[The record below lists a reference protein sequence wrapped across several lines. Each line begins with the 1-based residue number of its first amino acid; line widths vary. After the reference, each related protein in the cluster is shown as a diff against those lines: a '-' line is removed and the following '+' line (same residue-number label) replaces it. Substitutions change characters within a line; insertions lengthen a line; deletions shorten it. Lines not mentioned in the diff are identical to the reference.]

1 MNTRNPQYLN
11 ALSTYPGAFTFTNAI
26 QGKKSDLDSGEHIEW
41 AFNTA
46 SIAFLTSSMGASFDK
61 YPLAPDLINLLPNKV
76 SELIE
81 KMRTLES
88 G

>member
-41 AFNTA
+41 AQVKA
-46 SIAFLTSSMGASFDK
+46 DQLKQKLEA
-61 YPLAPDLINLLPNKV
+61 INKHINSKNK
-76 SELIE
+76 
-81 KMRTLES
+81 RR
-88 G
+88 GYQGF